1 MRGLAFLSVHGRL
14 VALVA
19 LFAIAG
25 YALMLVAPIAE
36 GAVSVRVEGVATL
49 APGEDLAKIRDEA
62 LRDAWRRAIEEG
74 VGLVLRAESYVLN
87 YQAISDE
94 IWSSTQ
100 GYIKKYSIIQEDRDN
115 DFYRITISAE
125 VDMLKL
131 GEALDDLGI
140 EIDRIGNPRILV
152 FLEEWSLGTK
162 QPVSIAE
169 AAIREAFCMRGFTI
183 VEPEE
188 TASYQQALHA
198 AHGNAEAATEIA
210 RAVDA
215 DVAIVGDVWT
225 DPAGSMKIGAFTWH
239 AARAYADIY
248 VILRDTGEILT
259 SVLVDETVSKL
270 TPEAA
275 GSEAIK
281 RASQACIP
289 QLIIETIA
297 GLNYTSPNA
306 IRALTLFVDGI
317 ESYSQALA
325 LKEALGYLR
334 ELSQARLRAFG
345 ETLVTFDIAY
355 LGPAEA
361 LAEELESIQFTA
373 RLMELLGKGT
383 SLVVRSIGFG
393 TVEVGLCTGGSK

>member
-1 MRGLAFLSVHGRL
+1 MFSSVHGRL
-14 VALVA
+14 VILSV
-19 LFAIAG
+19 IASCV
-25 YALMLVAPIAE
+25 LMLLTPIVE
-36 GAVSVRVEGVATL
+36 GAVSVQVEGVAAL
-49 APGEDLAKIRDEA
+49 AQGEDLAKIRDEA

-74 VGLVLRAESYVLN
+74 VGLVLRSESYVLN

-131 GEALDDLGI
+131 GQALDDLGI

-152 FLEEWSLGTK
+152 FLEEWNLGIK
-162 QPVSIAE
+162 QPASLAE
-169 AAIREAFCMRGFTI
+169 AVIREAFCMRGFTV
-183 VEPEE
+183 VESEE
-188 TASYQQALHA
+188 AANYQQALHTA
-198 AHGNAEAATEIA
+198 QGDARITTEIA
-210 RAVDA
+210 RALNA
-215 DVAIVGDVWT
+215 DVAIVGKVWT
-225 DPAGSMKIGAFTWH
+225 DPAGSTKMGAFTWH
-239 AARAYADIY
+239 AARAYADIH
-248 VILRDTGEILT
+248 VVLRDTGEILT
-259 SVLVDETVSKL
+259 SVLVEETVSKL

-297 GLNYTSPNA
+297 GLNYISPDA

-325 LKEALGYLR
+325 LKQVLGSLR
-334 ELSQARLRAFG
+334 ELSQVRLRRYG
-345 ETLVTFDIAY
+345 ELLVTFDLVY
-355 LGPAEA
+355 LGPAET
-361 LAEELESIQFTA
+361 LAQELESTQFTA
-373 RLMELLGKGT
+373 RLKELLGKGT

-393 TVEVGLCTGGSK
+393 TVEVGLRTGGSK